1 MPQSNPSDPQPS
13 NLSTQYSVLSTELS
27 RALAHAYE
35 GSPFFRA
42 RFESA
47 GLTPRDVRGVED
59 LRRLPFT
66 TKEELRDAYP
76 FGWAA
81 VPLERV
87 ARIHASSGTTGKRTV
102 AYYTAGDLED
112 WTEAFARCYRLAGV
126 GPGDRVQVTPGYG
139 LWTAGVSFQA
149 GAERAG
155 AMAVPVGPGNVDL
168 QLELMRDLQTT
179 VLTATSSFALLLGEE
194 VERRGLRGEL
204 ALRVGVFGSERWGA
218 AMRRRIDA
226 LLGLES
232 FDIYGLTELYGP
244 GMGIDC
250 HEHAGIHYWDDY
262 FVVELIDPDT
272 GAPAEP
278 GAVGEIVLT
287 TLRKEAMPL
296 LRYRTRDLT
305 RLLPEPCPCG
315 SPYPRFERLIGRSDD
330 MVKVRG
336 VALYPS
342 QVDVLLSRLEGVSS
356 EYQLVI
362 RRHDGRDELI
372 LRVECEATGQA
383 TRAALV
389 DAILHAFHSG
399 IGLTPRVELL
409 DVGGLPR
416 TDRKT
421 RRVLDERED

>member
-1 MPQSNPSDPQPS
+1 MSPPGVDTTDR
-13 NLSTQYSVLSTELS
+13 LAW
-27 RALAHAYE
+27 ALAHAYE
-35 GSPFFRA
+35 GSPFFRMQFD
-42 RFESA
+42 RA
-47 GLTPRDVRGVED
+47 GLTPRDVRGPDD
-59 LRRLPFT
+59 LHRLPFT
-66 TKEELRDAYP
+66 TKDELRAAYP
-76 FGWAA
+76 LGWAA
-81 VPLERV
+81 VPPERV

-102 AYYTAGDLED
+102 AYYTAADLED

-126 GPGDRVQVTPGYG
+126 ELGDRVQVTPGYG

-168 QLELMRDLQTT
+168 QLELMQDLQTT

-194 VERRGLRGEL
+194 VERRGLRGKL
-204 ALRVGVFGSERWGA
+204 ALRVGIFGSERWGA
-218 AMRRRIDA
+218 AMRRRIET

-250 HEHAGIHYWDDY
+250 REHVGIHYWDDY
-262 FVVELIDPDT
+262 FLVELIDPT
-272 GAPAEP
+272 SGEPAPP
-278 GAVGEIVLT
+278 GAIGEIVVT

-296 LRYRTRDLT
+296 VRYRTRDLT

-315 SPYPRFERLIGRSDD
+315 SSYPRFDRLRGRSDD

-342 QVDVLLSRLEGVSS
+342 QVDALLSDVAGVSS
-356 EYQLVI
+356 EYQLVV
-362 RRHDGRDELI
+362 RRQAGRDELT
-372 LRVECEATGQA
+372 LRVECEPGAS
-383 TRAALV
+383 AARPALA
-389 DAILHAFHSG
+389 DAIVHAFRG
-399 IGLTPRVELL
+399 RIGLTPQVELVHL
-409 DVGGLPR
+409 GGLPR